1 MKIKNAKKLMSL
13 AISTMLCI
21 SCIPMQNSAV
31 AVEGDTEILAEQ
43 LSMPIVSID
52 TLGNSISTKEYY
64 VDAQVT
70 IYDENGAVD
79 IDTSDISIRLRGNMT
94 LNAPKKSY
102 RFKFPEKQ
110 NPLTIGDGA
119 AKSWNLVANYH
130 DASLMRNMTAYQLGD
145 IMDNMPYAANGKS
158 VEVYVNGQYQGVYFL
173 VEAVNVNKN
182 RIAITENTELV
193 EENGYLI
200 EMSRYA
206 EENVFTVDC
215 CKYEVKSDVSADS
228 AIAQQQIDYIS
239 DYTEKALHALKSGD
253 YETSAQY
260 IDIPSLVD
268 NCIANEICKN
278 VDSGWDSYYISK
290 DAGGKLTFNPMW
302 DYDLAL
308 GNNTEAK
315 GVAEPEGLC
324 IFNVTDSCANSN
336 PWLCYAIECD
346 WFRELLKER
355 WNEKLADIQTI
366 SDFVVNEAETNIAS
380 YDRNFEKWDLLGSAI
395 YNEPEEI
402 AVLATH
408 KEHAEYLA
416 DWLDTRIEWL
426 DGYYNSSDFADGKFL
441 NENNEVMD
449 TKNIIANCPLM
460 MWGMDGEVDNESP
473 GFTAAASNGWGGQ
486 ALATGIML
494 QSGQKYKLSF
504 DYTAPDTA
512 SVNFRFQKNYGN
524 YASIW
529 SDSVKCNGETQTFE
543 TEFISDITDT
553 NVCFVMEFKGSGT
566 VKIENMSLIAVE
578 STTELISG
586 DVNADGEFSV
596 ADAVVLQKWLLGT
609 PDIALANW
617 KAADLCEDERL
628 DVFDFCIMRQM
639 LIS

>member
-1 MKIKNAKKLMSL
+1 MKIKYTKKLMSFTL
-13 AISTMLCI
+13 SAILCI
-21 SCIPMQNSAV
+21 SCIPMQNIAI
-31 AVEGDTEILAEQ
+31 AADGDTEILAEQ

-52 TLGNSISTKEYY
+52 TLGNSVTTKESY

-70 IYDENGAVD
+70 IYDENGTVS
-79 IDTSDISIRLRGNMT
+79 INTSDISIRLRGNMT

-102 RFKFPEKQ
+102 RIKFPTKQ
-110 NPLTIGDGA
+110 NPLNIGDGA

-130 DASLMRNMTAYQLGD
+130 DASLMRNMTAYQLGE
-145 IMDNMPYAANGKS
+145 IMDNMPYAANGRS
-158 VEVYVNGQYQGVYFL
+158 VEVYVNGEYQGVYFL
-173 VEAVNVNKN
+173 VEQVNVNPS
-182 RIAITENTELV
+182 RVAVTENPALIED
-193 EENGYLI
+193 NGYLI
-200 EMSRYA
+200 QMTRYA
-206 EENVFTVDC
+206 EDNVFTVDC
-215 CKYEVKSDVSADS
+215 CNYEVKSDVSAD
-228 AIAQQQIDYIS
+228 AAVAEQQINYIA

-253 YETSAQY
+253 QEAAAQY

-278 VDSGWDSYYISK
+278 VDSGWDSYYMSK

-315 GVAEPEGLC
+315 GVSEPEGLC

-336 PWLCYAIECD
+336 PWLCYAVECD

-366 SDFVVNEAETNIAS
+366 SDFVVSEAESNLAS
-380 YDRNFEKWDLLGSAI
+380 YDRNFTKWDLLGSAI

-402 AVLATH
+402 AVLTTH
-408 KEHAEYLA
+408 KAHAQYLA

-426 DGYYNSSDFADGKFL
+426 DGYYNSAEFAGGIFL

-460 MWGMDGEVDNESP
+460 MWGMEGEVDTESP

-486 ALATGIML
+486 ALATGLML
-494 QSGQKYKLSF
+494 QEGQRYKLSF
-504 DYTAPDTA
+504 DYTAPATA

-529 SDSVKCNGETQTFE
+529 GDSVTCSGDTQTFE
-543 TEFISDITDT
+543 TEFTASVTDT
-553 NVCFVMEFKGSGT
+553 NVAFVMEFKGSGT
-566 VKIENMSLIAVE
+566 VQIENLTLIALEPVR
-578 STTELISG
+578 G
-586 DVNADGEFSV
+586 DVNADGEFGI
-596 ADAVVLQKWLLGT
+596 ADVVMLQKWLLCAG
-609 PDIALANW
+609 DITDWRAG
-617 KAADLCEDERL
+617 DLCEDERL
-628 DVFDFCIMRQM
+628 DVFDLCIMKRM
-639 LIS
+639 LLS